1 MKITRPRATQLS
13 QISVD
18 VDLAM
23 GAHNIT
29 LGAAQTVDGVDVS
42 GGAYVPSGL
51 IAPFSGA
58 ISAIPSGYVICDG
71 NNSTPNLTDKFVIHA
86 DADAAGTHNVGE
98 TGGSHD
104 HQHTGN
110 IFYTVDHIN
119 IMRGADWGTENN
131 TLAYAISATID
142 SAPGAASK
150 PYSKVKSNTGT
161 PPFHALAYIMKT

>member
-104 HQHTGN
+104 HQHTAPYCWNGN
-110 IFYTVDHIN
+110 PQLPKANTWGGESNTVTNSIID
-119 IMRGADWGTENN
+119 MGADDNSPN
-131 TLAYAISATID
+131 TMAKT
-142 SAPGAASK
+142 
-150 PYSKVKSNTGT
+150 KSGTGT